1 MTRSPE
7 YWKRRYERAEAGRL
21 AAISAASQRVDVAAD
36 DLQQQVDALEMVVL
50 TRAAL
55 VNIDQD
61 GPKLRITLTRRG
73 QIHRIE
79 AYAGMSMDVAAL
91 RRELLE

>member
-50 TRAAL
+50 SRAAL

-61 GPKLRITLTRRG
+61 GPKLRTT
-73 QIHRIE
+73 
-79 AYAGMSMDVAAL
+79 
-91 RRELLE
+91 